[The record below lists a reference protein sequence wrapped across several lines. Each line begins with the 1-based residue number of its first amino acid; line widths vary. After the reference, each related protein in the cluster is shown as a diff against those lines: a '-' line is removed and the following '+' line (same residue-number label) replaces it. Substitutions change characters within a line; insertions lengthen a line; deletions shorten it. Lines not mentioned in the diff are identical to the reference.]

1 MTENYEPQLSNWIVG
16 KVLNWC
22 EESKDVGLSILA
34 GQVTKAP
41 KGKFDLGE
49 DETNEDENGETI
61 ENFELD
67 VENSESN
74 ETNSNLPNICSLNYN
89 SFVSPRLL
97 LLE

>member
-22 EESKDVGLSILA
+22 EESKDLGLSILA

-41 KGKFDLGE
+41 KGKFDLE
-49 DETNEDENGETI
+49 DGETNEDGETI
-61 ENFELD
+61 ENFEL
-67 VENSESN
+67 ENSESN
-74 ETNSNLPNICSLNYN
+74 EKNSNLPNICSLNYN